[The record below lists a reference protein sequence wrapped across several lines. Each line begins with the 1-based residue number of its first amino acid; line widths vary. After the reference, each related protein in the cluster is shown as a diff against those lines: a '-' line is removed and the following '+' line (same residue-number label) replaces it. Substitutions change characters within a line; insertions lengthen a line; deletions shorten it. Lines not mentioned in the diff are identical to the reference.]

1 MKIQHGKKE
10 RGKRVGIKIAI
21 ALVTILFL
29 TSSVSAGLWD
39 DFKDFIFNF
48 FSGFID
54 GVAKLI
60 QELFSLILYSIE
72 ALILY
77 NPDPEGVRNLVRG
90 FIQLLIPI
98 YALAITISGIYLLF
112 TSIAPAQRAR
122 AKSLL
127 VKLIFSMILVSLSL
141 DIFKILLGISKA
153 ISEGILAG
161 LYISHANVP
170 VATKALLGALFI
182 LSPLILLYLGLAAL
196 TVVALRALFVLLMA
210 ALFPFTLF
218 LYFFDFTKDLG
229 TKFMRYTLIWI
240 FTQVVMAIILAV
252 TITGLNTI
260 DVSSPG
266 GAMFQLFWVGAG
278 FTLLIV
284 APLIMTGIMQWLGA
298 LVASVGMIISLIP
311 GFELLGSALTFAGS
325 VAAGMGA
332 GSFVAAGGAYG
343 LGRTFTRSL
352 TPFEAARGGTETE
365 RRRRRSRRSR
375 YQRSHYDY
383 ERREAEKRREKEY
396 KKSHYERRKAEKR
409 RTEKEYEKPSGVVP
423 EAKGKIARI
432 RRFKHKVSAK
442 WERGK
447 KWIIS
452 PGYQIYKRGH
462 GRTLREI
469 GGWFNRRSGGRLGVA
484 KTRAEAKAR
493 AIGGKIK
500 TRAGAAG
507 QKIIAKMP
515 ERIRESQ
522 KLRAAK
528 GKIKGVSLKAGG
540 VAKELAKRAPKY
552 MTKDAAIEA
561 GLDIIFPGRTLW
573 RKPELIGKGAKLVEK
588 GAKWIA
594 KREIRGRSLGGL
606 ARKIGSKGVRG
617 RTIGGA
623 AKRLYKGA
631 KRVYKGYTELPGK
644 IPSLE
649 EGFEIAKKIGK
660 GVGKSLIPGY
670 IPYRVGKAGLRA
682 GASVIKRVKK

>member
-10 RGKRVGIKIAI
+10 GGKRVGIKIAI

-54 GVAKLI
+54 GVAELI
-60 QELFSLILYSIE
+60 QELFSLILHSIE
-72 ALILY
+72 DLILY

-153 ISEGILAG
+153 VSEGILAG

-182 LSPLILLYLGLAAL
+182 LSPLIILYFGLAAL

-352 TPFEAARGGTETE
+352 TPFEAARGRTGAGRIE
-365 RRRRRSRRSR
+365 RPRRPR
-375 YQRSHYDY
+375 
-383 ERREAEKRREKEY
+383 
-396 KKSHYERRKAEKR
+396 YERRKAAKR
-409 RTEKEYEKPSGVVP
+409 RIEKEYEKPPGVVP

-462 GRTLREI
+462 GRSLREI

-493 AIGGKIK
+493 AIGGKVK

-507 QKIIAKMP
+507 EKIIAKMP

-528 GKIKGVSLKAGG
+528 GKIKGVSLKARG

-573 RKPELIGKGAKLVEK
+573 RKPELIGKGAELVEK

-644 IPSLE
+644 IPSIE

-670 IPYRVGKAGLRA
+670 TPYKVGRVGLRA